1 MSFFSTNSPPSANLY
16 KMDSYCGYVEELI
29 TLKYPRRQH
38 DFDLGLV
45 LQDSF
50 LAVRRKIAKKTLKL
64 KGNAILGYR

>member
-1 MSFFSTNSPPSANLY
+1 
-16 KMDSYCGYVEELI
+16 MDSYCGYVEELI

-50 LAVRRKIAKKTLKL
+50 LTVRRKIAKKALKL
-64 KGNAILGYR
+64 KGNAILGYRQKVDFEFERNDTITI